1 MERKTFDNPS
11 QAVSQLI
18 EWLGIGET
26 YLAGFL
32 GVSAKSLADW
42 KKRGTGD
49 LPPKAHR
56 LVRLYEV
63 VSYLKKYHSEVPP
76 REYKGLI
83 ENGRIIVDPDNTE
96 DGSISLLNF
105 IVEEPDSR
113 VWAPCVDGVVSEYK
127 NFLKAAGRLR
137 EANRPVRGAL

>member
-1 MERKTFDNPS
+1 MEKNFDTPN
-11 QAVSQLI
+11 QVVTQLT

-32 GVSAKSLADW
+32 GVSSKSLADW

-63 VSYLKKYHSEVPP
+63 ISYLKKRHANLPQ
-76 REYKGLI
+76 REYKGLL
-83 ENGRIIVDPDNTE
+83 ENGRLVIDPNDE
-96 DGSISLLNF
+96 DEGSISLLNF
-105 IVEEPDSR
+105 ILEEPNAK
-113 VWAPCVDGVVSEYK
+113 VWAPCVDQVVEEYR
-127 NFLKAAGRLR
+127 NILSAAGKLR
-137 EANRPVRGAL
+137 ETNRTVRHAL